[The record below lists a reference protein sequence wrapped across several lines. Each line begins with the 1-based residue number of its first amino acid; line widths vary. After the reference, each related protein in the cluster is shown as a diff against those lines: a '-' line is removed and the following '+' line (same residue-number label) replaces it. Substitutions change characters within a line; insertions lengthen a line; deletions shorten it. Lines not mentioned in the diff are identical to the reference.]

1 MYFSQN
7 NSKGFVVFFFPLFGV
22 NVKLLFLH
30 YTNILT
36 VETSESKNRKFLWVS
51 FQKCMHMCRRYTTLL
66 LFINIT
72 CKYIHDINYKYSL
85 CGMYLY
91 IKMYYQN
98 HNDIDI

>member
-1 MYFSQN
+1 M
-7 NSKGFVVFFFPLFGV
+7 FFFPLFGV